1 MRKKLVWVSLYEI
14 ELIFQILEL
23 MLSEDLELNFI
34 GKSQQP
40 SLPPHVY
47 SSTTAVALRLF
58 LIGKRR
64 RICSNNAMIISLEIR
79 AGDPAFR
86 IVCDTLLSTSF
97 QSVRDKKEVWRAL
110 YYHTGAMSDGF
121 RALWRTYMQCHL
133 QAFLS
138 ACWKSLP
145 HALSLVAEGTHEDGE
160 RGCWRGTQ
168 SMTPLAN
175 GCNALCGEECSHD
188 WDRKD
193 WPKSFTSP
201 GCICCQTSGDDD
213 GKSSCSY
220 TTLLSLFVISLAE
233 LFACI
238 VGFVECADKVASV
251 WLPSVPSSPPP
262 AYYWDVEAWI
272 YSFSNASGWPSCWL
286 GCWWHKTPCWCFCCW
301 YEKNSVSQ
309 GS

>member
-1 MRKKLVWVSLYEI
+1 
-14 ELIFQILEL
+14 
-23 MLSEDLELNFI
+23 MLSEHLELNFI

-40 SLPPHVY
+40 SHPPHVY

-79 AGDPAFR
+79 AGDPAFS
-86 IVCDTLLSTSF
+86 IVRDTLLSTSF
-97 QSVRDKKEVWRAL
+97 QSVREKKEAWRAL
-110 YYHTGAMSDGF
+110 YYHTGAMSDGLG
-121 RALWRTYMQCHL
+121 ALWRTYMQCHS

-138 ACWKSLP
+138 TCWKSLP
-145 HALSLVAEGTHEDGE
+145 HALSLVAEGAHEDGE
-160 RGCWRGTQ
+160 RGCCKGTQ

-193 WPKSFTSP
+193 WPKSFTLP
-201 GCICCQTSGDDD
+201 GCICCWTSGDDD
-213 GKSSCSY
+213 GKSLCSY

-238 VGFVECADKVASV
+238 WFCRVC
-251 WLPSVPSSPPP
+251 WQ
-262 AYYWDVEAWI
+262 
-272 YSFSNASGWPSCWL
+272 SCWCLASLSSIISTSSILL
-286 GCWWHKTPCWCFCCW
+286 GHGYIPSAMLVVGHLVGQPADDVKLLAFASAVDMKRIVFHRAPKPSLERHYQSNPTVISYLHLWT
-301 YEKNSVSQ
+301 
-309 GS
+309 